1 MNCPKCGAEMK
12 EGCLYCEKCGEEIK
26 IVPDFEPEIEYS
38 IKEILSGIVEDVRGE
53 VTADPPRQ
61 ESENKKRKRAK
72 ITVRLLLLVVFMATI
87 GFTAF
92 SYYRNN
98 SLSYQLS
105 KAQSCLA
112 DNNPYG
118 AISYYARAAKLDQTD
133 ISICFSL
140 ADLYGSVKLNDLSM
154 EVLYAIIQSEYAT
167 ENEVETAYK
176 KLIDIYKSKGDYES
190 INTLIKNSG
199 NETIQN
205 TFQSYTA
212 QVPEYSFAEGT
223 YEEVIPLKL
232 TASTQGT
239 IYYTTDGS
247 EPDENS
253 FVYTTP
259 IFLETGSYVI
269 SAIFVNEYGIVSDV
283 VKKTYHIDVLKP
295 TAPEVQT
302 YSGEYTTPTLI
313 EVVVPERCFVYYTT
327 DGTVPTEQSAQ
338 YLTPIPMPLGKSSFK
353 FITYSMEGVSSDCTI
368 REFELELQTDVTPEM
383 AIETLRSALIAK
395 GRIVDQTGS
404 LSGGLEGRYVY
415 QFQYPVSVAG
425 EGEFYVID
433 EIYEDTAGIQT
444 KTGISYAVDTFTK
457 EYFKLS
463 RNAYGD
469 FMISPIT

>member
-1 MNCPKCGAEMK
+1 M
-12 EGCLYCEKCGEEIK
+12 
-26 IVPDFEPEIEYS
+26 
-38 IKEILSGIVEDVRGE
+38 
-53 VTADPPRQ
+53 
-61 ESENKKRKRAK
+61 
-72 ITVRLLLLVVFMATI
+72 
-87 GFTAF
+87 
-92 SYYRNN
+92 
-98 SLSYQLS
+98 
-105 KAQSCLA
+105 
-112 DNNPYG
+112 
-118 AISYYARAAKLDQTD
+118 
-133 ISICFSL
+133 
-140 ADLYGSVKLNDLSM
+140 
-154 EVLYAIIQSEYAT
+154 
-167 ENEVETAYK
+167 
-176 KLIDIYKSKGDYES
+176 
-190 INTLIKNSG
+190 
-199 NETIQN
+199 
-205 TFQSYTA
+205 
-212 QVPEYSFAEGT
+212 
-223 YEEVIPLKL
+223 
-232 TASTQGT
+232 
-239 IYYTTDGS
+239 
-247 EPDENS
+247 
-253 FVYTTP
+253 
-259 IFLETGSYVI
+259 
-269 SAIFVNEYGIVSDV
+269 NEYGIVSDV

-302 YSGEYTTPTLI
+302 YSGEYTTPTMI

-383 AIETLRSALIAK
+383 AIETLKSALIAK

-415 QFQYPVSVAG
+415 QFQYPVSVTG